1 MIITCGW
8 VDHKIGMIVINFYFT
23 DLGGW
28 IEYVQNEQ
36 IIKQNFDTSESL
48 YDFIKNNNLPLTYYG
63 CLTCK

>member
-1 MIITCGW
+1 MT
-8 VDHKIGMIVINFYFT
+8 VINFYFT

-48 YDFIKNNNLPLTYYG
+48 YNFINNNNLPLTYSG
-63 CLTCK
+63 CLTCE

>member
-1 MIITCGW
+1 
-8 VDHKIGMIVINFYFT
+8 MIVTNFYFT
-23 DLGGW
+23 NLGGW

-48 YDFIKNNNLPLTYYG
+48 YDFIKSNNLPLTYYG